1 MRPDTIRASL
11 SSFPNVFGV
20 NDGRVR
26 RELPTMSRETTVL
39 ERTDAPTGRPVE
51 TLDVAELGPPEP
63 LRRTLE
69 LLADLPDETV
79 LVQRND
85 RAPQFLFPRLE
96 DRGYVHDTVEAGD
109 GVVTAIWVEAT
120 DADEGPNDGGAAG
133 GVDR

>member
-26 RELPTMSRETTVL
+26 RKRSSMSRETTVL
-39 ERTDAPTGRPVE
+39 ERTDAPTERPVE

-85 RAPQFLFPRLE
+85 RAPQFLFPKLE
-96 DRGYVHDTVEAGD
+96 DRGYAHDTVETDD
-109 GVVTAIWVEAT
+109 GVVTAIWA
-120 DADEGPNDGGAAG
+120 DADEGANDGGAG